1 MERIYMENRLEQ
13 ANSQILSQK
22 MIQAVNILQMG
33 TQELAAFIQDFS
45 MENPVVDVEIQEE
58 EAREDEHLKKIEW
71 LAELDEQ
78 NREYYSTERRESE
91 GWEFDRVSQNENSSL
106 KETLMMQLIGCGHS
120 VLEMEVF
127 SYIADCLDSRG
138 YFVFPVEDLMERM
151 SISRE
156 RAGKCLAI
164 MKNLEPAGVCAGSL
178 QECLRIQLERKEY
191 ESRVEQEIVEKH
203 LEQLGKRQLSAIARQ
218 MKIPLEKVRLAAE
231 RIKSLNPKPAQG
243 FGNDRI
249 SRYVSP
255 DVTVVK
261 FENYFQIL
269 TNDYAYSSFH
279 INIGYLRMM
288 QTEEDQEVRAYLSK
302 QIKKAQEMQEYIGK
316 RKATLIS
323 LTKCI
328 VDFQKDFFIH
338 GGSSIKPFSMTEAA
352 QMLRMNVSTVSRAV
366 NDKYLQCCWGLYPL
380 AYFFPKG
387 TGVGQET
394 KISTEQIKQ
403 KIRLLLEAEDKGQPY
418 SDQKLSEILKQ
429 EGILI
434 SRRTVAKYREAMLIP
449 DCRGR
454 RV

>member
-1 MERIYMENRLEQ
+1 MENRLEQ

-58 EAREDEHLKKIEW
+58 EAREDERLKKIEW

-91 GWEFDRVSQNENSSL
+91 GWEFDHVSQNENNSL

-120 VLEMEVF
+120 VLEMELF

-138 YFVFPVEDLMERM
+138 YFVFPVEDLMEHM
-151 SISRE
+151 SVSRE
-156 RAGKCLAI
+156 RAEKSLAI

-178 QECLRIQLERKEY
+178 QECLLIQLERKEY

-203 LEQLGKRQLSAIARQ
+203 LEQLGKMQLSAIARQ

-243 FGNDRI
+243 FGSDRI

-288 QTEEDQEVRAYLSK
+288 QTEEDQEVRAYLSR
-302 QIKKAQEMQEYIGK
+302 QIKRAQEMQEYIGK

-328 VDFQKDFFIH
+328 VDIQKDFFIH
-338 GGSSIKPFSMTEAA
+338 GGSNIRPFSMTEAA

-380 AYFFPKG
+380 AFFFRKG
-387 TGVGQET
+387 PV
-394 KISTEQIKQ
+394 SDRKQ
-403 KIRLLLEAEDKGQPY
+403 RSAR
-418 SDQKLSEILKQ
+418 
-429 EGILI
+429 
-434 SRRTVAKYREAMLIP
+434 SR
-449 DCRGR
+449 
-454 RV
+454 

>member
-1 MERIYMENRLEQ
+1 MENRLEQ

-33 TQELAAFIQDFS
+33 TQELAAFIQEFS

-58 EAREDEHLKKIEW
+58 EAREDERLKKIEW

-91 GWEFDRVSQNENSSL
+91 GWEFDHVSQNENNSL

-120 VLEMEVF
+120 VLEMELF

-138 YFVFPVEDLMERM
+138 YFVFPVEDLMEHM
-151 SISRE
+151 SVSRE
-156 RAGKCLAI
+156 RAEKSLAI

-178 QECLRIQLERKEY
+178 QECLLIQLERKEY

-203 LEQLGKRQLSAIARQ
+203 LEQLGKMQLSAIARQ

-243 FGNDRI
+243 FGSDRI

-288 QTEEDQEVRAYLSK
+288 QTEEDQEVRAYLSR
-302 QIKKAQEMQEYIGK
+302 QIKRAQEMQEYIGK

-328 VDFQKDFFIH
+328 VDIQKDFFIH
-338 GGSSIKPFSMTEAA
+338 GGSNIRPFSMTEAA

-380 AYFFPKG
+380 AFFFRKG
-387 TGVGQET
+387 PV
-394 KISTEQIKQ
+394 SDRKQ
-403 KIRLLLEAEDKGQPY
+403 RSAR
-418 SDQKLSEILKQ
+418 
-429 EGILI
+429 
-434 SRRTVAKYREAMLIP
+434 SR
-449 DCRGR
+449 
-454 RV
+454 

>member
-1 MERIYMENRLEQ
+1 MENRLEQ
-13 ANSQILSQK
+13 ANNQILSQK

-33 TQELAAFIQDFS
+33 TQELAAFIQEFS

-203 LEQLGKRQLSAIARQ
+203 LEQLGRRQLSAIARQ

-243 FGNDRI
+243 FGLPVP
-249 SRYVSP
+249 S
-255 DVTVVK
+255 
-261 FENYFQIL
+261 
-269 TNDYAYSSFH
+269 
-279 INIGYLRMM
+279 
-288 QTEEDQEVRAYLSK
+288 
-302 QIKKAQEMQEYIGK
+302 
-316 RKATLIS
+316 
-323 LTKCI
+323 
-328 VDFQKDFFIH
+328 
-338 GGSSIKPFSMTEAA
+338 
-352 QMLRMNVSTVSRAV
+352 
-366 NDKYLQCCWGLYPL
+366 W
-380 AYFFPKG
+380 KG
-387 TGVGQET
+387 FLKSGCDSG
-394 KISTEQIKQ
+394 
-403 KIRLLLEAEDKGQPY
+403 
-418 SDQKLSEILKQ
+418 EI
-429 EGILI
+429 
-434 SRRTVAKYREAMLIP
+434 
-449 DCRGR
+449 
-454 RV
+454 

>member
-1 MERIYMENRLEQ
+1 MENRLEQ

-33 TQELAAFIQDFS
+33 TQELSAFIQEFS

-58 EAREDEHLKKIEW
+58 EAREDERLKKIEW

-91 GWEFDRVSQNENSSL
+91 GWEFDHVSQNENNSL

-120 VLEMEVF
+120 VLEMELF

-138 YFVFPVEDLMERM
+138 YFVFPVEDLMEHM
-151 SISRE
+151 SVSRE
-156 RAGKCLAI
+156 RAEKSLAI

-178 QECLRIQLERKEY
+178 QECLLIQLERKEY

-203 LEQLGKRQLSAIARQ
+203 LEQLGKMQLSAIARQ

-243 FGNDRI
+243 FGSDRI

-288 QTEEDQEVRAYLSK
+288 QTEEDQEVRAYLSR
-302 QIKKAQEMQEYIGK
+302 QIKRAQEMQEYIGK

-328 VDFQKDFFIH
+328 VDIQKDFFIH
-338 GGSSIKPFSMTEAA
+338 GGSNIRPFSMTEAA

-380 AYFFPKG
+380 AFFFRKG
-387 TGVGQET
+387 PV
-394 KISTEQIKQ
+394 SDRKQ
-403 KIRLLLEAEDKGQPY
+403 RSAR
-418 SDQKLSEILKQ
+418 
-429 EGILI
+429 
-434 SRRTVAKYREAMLIP
+434 SR
-449 DCRGR
+449 
-454 RV
+454 